1 MPQWFSDDKEPWHVD
16 NTYEQQQTIL
26 MILDPNTKVTE
37 PGIIIPCQ
45 LP

>member
-16 NTYEQQQTIL
+16 NTYEQQTIL

-37 PGIIIPCQ
+37 PRIIVPCQ